1 MNINQIQNIRKKSRI
16 TVYGSLKKAIKKISK
31 KGMVFYILYFSNRSY
46 VLEAGLQSDMYDL
59 DSGSLVKK
67 MVNRINLK
75 VIPYK
80 YYIKNVSSLKYNKRK
95 RNRLNSLHISRDI
108 H

>member
-16 TVYGSLKKAIKKISK
+16 TVYGSLKKVTKKISR
-31 KGMVFYILYFSNRSY
+31 KGMIFYILYFSNRSY
-46 VLEAGLQSDMYDL
+46 VVEAGLQSDVHDL
-59 DSGSLVKK
+59 DIDSLFKK

-80 YYIKNVSSLKYNKRK
+80 YHIKNVSSLKYNKRK
-95 RNRLNSLHISRDI
+95 RNKFSSLHITRDI